1 MTDDDRSADPDTP
14 DPTTDRSGTRALV
27 AARDAEAEPDTAEI
41 RELAAAAGYVVVGA
55 VTQRRR
61 EDPTYGLGRG
71 RAEDLMRLAAETDAE
86 AVIYDGSLS
95 PGQTFSL
102 GELLPAGVAVID
114 RPRLVLDRLATAAD
128 SRSADVQFELA
139 RLRYELP
146 RLREVAARDRET
158 VRLRPEGRG
167 RVRDLERRIDAL
179 EERLETVTADRSQ
192 RRAERRAAGFDL
204 VVAAGYTNAGTSR
217 LCRRLAG
224 SGDSGGADND
234 GGGADNDGG
243 GADNDGGG
251 ADNDGG
257 DTLDPDA
264 ADSIADRPFG
274 TVATST
280 TEATLGGRRAL
291 ITDTVGFVGG
301 VAHEAM
307 ASFRA
312 TLEAIRDADCVL
324 LVIDASDDLDTLREK
339 LRVVLGAVGSTAG
352 PVVPALNKADRVDA
366 SHLDACADAVRATA
380 AALRDEGVAVADSL
394 GSPIPTSARDGAGC
408 DDLAAAVAESLPTAT
423 TTLTV
428 PYGDGVEAALSW
440 AYDREV
446 VADVA
451 YRPDD
456 VRVELA
462 GRPSTV
468 EAAARRFDQ
477 S

>member
-27 AARDAEAEPDTAEI
+27 AARDAETEPDTAEI

-217 LCRRLAG
+217 LCRRLAA

-234 GGGADNDGG
+234 GGGADNDG
-243 GADNDGGG
+243 D
-251 ADNDGG
+251 

-380 AALRDEGVAVADSL
+380 AALRNEGVAVADSL

>member
-1 MTDDDRSADPDTP
+1 MTDDRSADPDTP

-114 RPRLVLDRLATAAD
+114 RPRLVLDSLATAAD

-167 RVRDLERRIDAL
+167 RVRDLERRIDVL
-179 EERLETVTADRSQ
+179 EDTLETVTADRSQ

-204 VVAAGYTNAGTSR
+204 VVAAGYTNAGKSR
-217 LCRRLAG
+217 LCRRLAEV
-224 SGDSGGADND
+224 DGGA
-234 GGGADNDGG
+234 GAD
-243 GADNDGGG
+243 GADDDIFN
-251 ADNDGG
+251 
-257 DTLDPDA
+257 PDA
-264 ADSIADRPFG
+264 PGSIADRPFG

-291 ITDTVGFVGG
+291 ITDTVGFVDG
-301 VAHEAM
+301 VAHGTM
-307 ASFRA
+307 VSFRA

-324 LVIDASDDLDTLREK
+324 LVIDASDDLDALREK

-366 SHLDACADAVRATA
+366 PHLAACADAVAATA
-380 AALRDEGVAVADSL
+380 AALRDEGVAVADAL
-394 GSPIPTSARDGAGC
+394 GSPIPTSARDGTGC
-408 DDLAAAVAESLPTAT
+408 DDLVAAVVESLPTAT

-451 YRPDD
+451 YRPEE

-462 GRPSTV
+462 GRPSAV

>member
-27 AARDAEAEPDTAEI
+27 AARDAETEPDTAEI

-224 SGDSGGADND
+224 SGDS
-234 GGGADNDGG
+234 
-243 GADNDGGG
+243 GG

>member
-27 AARDAEAEPDTAEI
+27 AARDAGAEPDTTEI

-55 VTQRRR
+55 VTQRRQ

-102 GELLPAGVAVID
+102 GELLPAGVAVVD

-204 VVAAGYTNAGTSR
+204 VVAAGYTNAGKSR
-217 LCRRLAG
+217 LCRRLAA

-234 GGGADNDGG
+234 GGGAS
-243 GADNDGGG
+243 
-251 ADNDGG
+251 G

-264 ADSIADRPFG
+264 SDPIADRPFG

-291 ITDTVGFVGG
+291 ITDTVGFVDG
-301 VAHEAM
+301 VAHGTM

-324 LVIDASDDLDTLREK
+324 LVIDASDDRDTLREK

-394 GSPIPTSARDGAGC
+394 GSPIPTSARDGTGC
-408 DDLAAAVAESLPTAT
+408 NDLVAAVTESLPTAT

-446 VADVA
+446 VVDVA
-451 YRPDD
+451 YRTDD

-462 GRPSTV
+462 GRPSVV

>member
-27 AARDAEAEPDTAEI
+27 AARDAETEPDTAEI

-243 GADNDGGG
+243 
-251 ADNDGG
+251 

-264 ADSIADRPFG
+264 ANSIADRPFG

>member
-14 DPTTDRSGTRALV
+14 DPTTDRSGRRALV

-146 RLREVAARDRET
+146 RLREVSARDRET

-192 RRAERRAAGFDL
+192 RRAERRAGGFDL

-234 GGGADNDGG
+234 GGGADNDG
-243 GADNDGGG
+243 D
-251 ADNDGG
+251 

-264 ADSIADRPFG
+264 ADSIADRPFE

-366 SHLDACADAVRATA
+366 SHLDACADAVAATA
-380 AALRDEGVAVADSL
+380 AALRDEGVAVADAL

-440 AYDREV
+440 AYDHEV
-446 VADVA
+446 VTDVA

-462 GRPSTV
+462 GRPSAV

>member
-1 MTDDDRSADPDTP
+1 MTDDRSADPDTP

-27 AARDAEAEPDTAEI
+27 AARDAETEPDTAEI

-243 GADNDGGG
+243 GADNDGG
-251 ADNDGG
+251 

-366 SHLDACADAVRATA
+366 SHLDACADAVAATA
-380 AALRDEGVAVADSL
+380 AALRDEGVAVADAL
-394 GSPIPTSARDGAGC
+394 ESPIPTSARDGAGC

>member
-1 MTDDDRSADPDTP
+1 MTDDDPSADPDTP
-14 DPTTDRSGTRALV
+14 DPTTDRSGRRALV
-27 AARDAEAEPDTAEI
+27 AARDAETEPDTAEI

-179 EERLETVTADRSQ
+179 EETLETVTADRSQ

-224 SGDSGGADND
+224 SGD

-366 SHLDACADAVRATA
+366 SHLDACADAVAATA

>member
-14 DPTTDRSGTRALV
+14 DPTTDRSGRRALV

-224 SGDSGGADND
+224 SGDSGGV
-234 GGGADNDGG
+234 
-243 GADNDGGG
+243 
-251 ADNDGG
+251 DNDGG

-380 AALRDEGVAVADSL
+380 AALRDEGVAVADAL
-394 GSPIPTSARDGAGC
+394 ESPIPTSARDGAGC

>member
-1 MTDDDRSADPDTP
+1 MTDDRSADPDTP
-14 DPTTDRSGTRALV
+14 DPTTDRSDTRALV
-27 AARDAEAEPDTAEI
+27 AARDAETEPDTAEI

-224 SGDSGGADND
+224 SGDSGGV
-234 GGGADNDGG
+234 
-243 GADNDGGG
+243 
-251 ADNDGG
+251 DNDGG

-380 AALRDEGVAVADSL
+380 AALRDEGVAVADAL
-394 GSPIPTSARDGAGC
+394 ESPIPTSARDGAGC

-440 AYDREV
+440 AYDHEV
-446 VADVA
+446 VVDVA

-462 GRPSTV
+462 GRPSAV

>member
-14 DPTTDRSGTRALV
+14 DPTTDRSGRRALV

-234 GGGADNDGG
+234 GD
-243 GADNDGGG
+243 
-251 ADNDGG
+251 

-380 AALRDEGVAVADSL
+380 AALRNEGVAVADSL

>member
-1 MTDDDRSADPDTP
+1 MTDDRSADPDTP
-14 DPTTDRSGTRALV
+14 DPTTDRSDTRALV
-27 AARDAEAEPDTAEI
+27 AARDAETEPDTAEI

-224 SGDSGGADND
+224 SGDSGGV
-234 GGGADNDGG
+234 
-243 GADNDGGG
+243 
-251 ADNDGG
+251 DNDGG

-440 AYDREV
+440 AYDHEV
-446 VADVA
+446 VVDVA

-462 GRPSTV
+462 GRPSAV

>member
-14 DPTTDRSGTRALV
+14 DPTTDRSGRRALV

-234 GGGADNDGG
+234 GGGADNDG
-243 GADNDGGG
+243 D
-251 ADNDGG
+251 

>member
-14 DPTTDRSGTRALV
+14 DPTTDRSGRRALV
-27 AARDAEAEPDTAEI
+27 AARDAETEPDTAEI

-128 SRSADVQFELA
+128 SRSADIQFELA

-179 EERLETVTADRSQ
+179 EERLETVTGDRSQ

-217 LCRRLAG
+217 LCRRLAA

-243 GADNDGGG
+243 GAS
-251 ADNDGG
+251 G

-324 LVIDASDDLDTLREK
+324 LVIDAGDDLDTLREK
-339 LRVVLGAVGSTAG
+339 LRVVLSAVGSTAG

-380 AALRDEGVAVADSL
+380 AALRDEGVAVADAL

-456 VRVELA
+456 VRVELG

>member
-1 MTDDDRSADPDTP
+1 MTDDRSADPDTP

-27 AARDAEAEPDTAEI
+27 AARDAETEPDTTEI

-243 GADNDGGG
+243 GADNDGG
-251 ADNDGG
+251 

-366 SHLDACADAVRATA
+366 SHLDACADAVAATA
-380 AALRDEGVAVADSL
+380 AALRDEGVAVADAL
-394 GSPIPTSARDGAGC
+394 ESPIPTSARDGAGC

-440 AYDREV
+440 AYDHEV
-446 VADVA
+446 VVDVA

-462 GRPSTV
+462 GRPSAV

>member
-1 MTDDDRSADPDTP
+1 MTDDRSADPDTP
-14 DPTTDRSGTRALV
+14 DPTTDRSDTRALV
-27 AARDAEAEPDTAEI
+27 AARDAETEPDTAEI

-234 GGGADNDGG
+234 GGGADNDG
-243 GADNDGGG
+243 D
-251 ADNDGG
+251 
-257 DTLDPDA
+257 DTLNPDA

-366 SHLDACADAVRATA
+366 SHLDACADAVAATA
-380 AALRDEGVAVADSL
+380 AALRDEGVAVADAL
-394 GSPIPTSARDGAGC
+394 ESPIPTSARDGAGC

-440 AYDREV
+440 AYDHEV
-446 VADVA
+446 VVDVA

-462 GRPSTV
+462 GRPSAV

>member
-1 MTDDDRSADPDTP
+1 MTDDRSADPDTP
-14 DPTTDRSGTRALV
+14 DPTTDRSDTRALV
-27 AARDAEAEPDTAEI
+27 AARDAETEPDTAEI

-224 SGDSGGADND
+224 SGDSGGV
-234 GGGADNDGG
+234 
-243 GADNDGGG
+243 
-251 ADNDGG
+251 DNDGG

-440 AYDREV
+440 AYDRAV

>member
-27 AARDAEAEPDTAEI
+27 AARDAETEPDTAEI

-234 GGGADNDGG
+234 GGGADNDG
-243 GADNDGGG
+243 D
-251 ADNDGG
+251 